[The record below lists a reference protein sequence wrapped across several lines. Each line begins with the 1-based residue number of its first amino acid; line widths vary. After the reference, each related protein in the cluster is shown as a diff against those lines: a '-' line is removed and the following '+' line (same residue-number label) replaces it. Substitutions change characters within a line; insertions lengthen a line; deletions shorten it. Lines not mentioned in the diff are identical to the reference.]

1 MPELSIIVPIYNVE
15 NYLEKCIKSIL
26 AQTFTDFELILVNDG
41 SPDKSDVIMKKYE
54 ILDNRIINIFQD
66 NKGVSAARN
75 VGLSRARGK
84 YVAFVDP
91 DDYIEEDTYEKLL
104 PPMRSGGGGYHS
116 AIGTHLMNWG
126 NLGGIMQTS

>member
-1 MPELSIIVPIYNVE
+1 
-15 NYLEKCIKSIL
+15 
-26 AQTFTDFELILVNDG
+26 
-41 SPDKSDVIMKKYE
+41 MKKYE

-104 PPMRSGGGGYHS
+104 PPMRSGGLS
-116 AIGTHLMNWG
+116 FSNWDAFDE
-126 NLGGIMQTS
+126 LGKSWGIMQTS

>member
-104 PPMRSGGGGYHS
+104 PPMRSGGV
-116 AIGTHLMNWG
+116 IIQQ
-126 NLGGIMQTS
+126 LGRI